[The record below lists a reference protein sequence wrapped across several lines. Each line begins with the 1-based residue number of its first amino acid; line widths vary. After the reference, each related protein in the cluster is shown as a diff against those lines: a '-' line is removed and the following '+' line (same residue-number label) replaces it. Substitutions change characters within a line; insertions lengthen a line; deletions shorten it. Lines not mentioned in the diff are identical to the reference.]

1 MNLHYIKILGELKN
15 PLNQKPS
22 SWDTESYLLSGHT
35 YYGVP
40 VPTRRKIAKMWLKE
54 HPDLLKKEFFE
65 VIDALFTG
73 TSHEEKT
80 IAAIILEYLP
90 EMRKLVTFKQL
101 NGWLDHLVGWAEIDA
116 LCSGTFKAEDFMTD
130 WDGWKKFVQKLARD
144 KNINK
149 RRAAL
154 VFLVYPIHYIQNPD
168 VAQFSFEII
177 EQLKHEKPI
186 IITKAISWVLRS
198 GVGHHTEAI
207 KKYIQL
213 NQDTLPKIAIRET
226 VRKIETGRK

>member
-1 MNLHYIKILGELKN
+1 MHSIHSTILKELKD
-15 PLNQKPS
+15 PKNQKPS

-40 VPTRRKIAKMWLKE
+40 VPTRRKIAKMWLRE
-54 HPDLLKKEFFE
+54 HSNLSKKEFFDA
-65 VIDALFTG
+65 IDTLMKG
-73 TSHEEKT
+73 DSHEEKT
-80 IAAIILEYLP
+80 IAAILLEYSP
-90 EMRKLVTFKQL
+90 EMRKTVTFKQL
-101 NGWLDHLVGWAEIDA
+101 NEWLNHLVGWAEIDA
-116 LCSGTFKAEDFMTD
+116 LCSGTFKAEDFMID
-130 WDGWKKFVQKLARD
+130 WDGWKTFIQKLVKD

-154 VFLVYPIHYIQNPD
+154 VFLVYPIHYISNPD
-168 VAQFSFEII
+168 IAQFSFEVI
-177 EQLKHEKPI
+177 EELKHEKPI

-226 VRKIETGRK
+226 IRKIETGRK